1 MIAPIVR
8 FTRAVALLL
17 AAGALFVSACGGSSN
32 SPTSPSSSTPTT
44 TLSATFS
51 SIQSLIFE
59 PQCVRCHG
67 TVLNAGLDLR
77 AATGSANLVN
87 TTSTQVALL
96 RVAPGDPEASYLI
109 HKIDGRTGIVGSR
122 MPQVPPFLSA
132 DEIDVIRT
140 WIANGAANN

>member
-17 AAGALFVSACGGSSN
+17 AASSLGVSACGGSSS
-32 SPTSPSSSTPTT
+32 SPTSPSSST

-77 AATGSANLVN
+77 AATGFANLVN
-87 TTSTQVALL
+87 TPSTQTALL

-109 HKIDGRTGIVGSR
+109 HKIDGRAGIAGSR

-140 WIANGAANN
+140 WITNGAANN